1 MPRTVMCKYNIEI
14 YPLHLSVF
22 SVPWLPHVVYLQQG
36 CIMWGCSS
44 GESGKFIAE
53 GRERIGSMAMWSR
66 AVIVALLSCA
76 LLFPSLLM
84 AAEEDQPKDFEYF
97 QIWVSQDGETH
108 IAECKMKGFNYTAYS
123 SLPQYLR
130 SDFGGEPV
138 KFVLTELPVGLAQP
152 LHNTPIVQFVATLSG
167 SWYVHIPPS
176 SLSPNRISRTQLLR
190 VFPNVWNSV

>member
-1 MPRTVMCKYNIEI
+1 
-14 YPLHLSVF
+14 
-22 SVPWLPHVVYLQQG
+22 
-36 CIMWGCSS
+36 MWGCSS

-167 SWYVHIPPS
+167 SWYIETTDGTRRN
-176 SLSPNRISRTQLLR
+176 LKKGQLL
-190 VFPNVWNSV
+190 FQDNTANSPADKSPQHYSGTHGDKPCHQLIIQLSRPPQVDNPCPF